1 MRDHLIF
8 VIVFSLL
15 PFALKRPV
23 VGILTFAWI
32 SLMNP
37 HRLCY
42 GSAYDFPFAAIIAG
56 TTFVGLLLTSG
67 VRRVPVTPVTL
78 VLAFFAAWMTL
89 TSFFAFDPSLAWPA
103 WNTVM
108 KTVLMVLIAMTTI
121 NAEKDI
127 KALAWVMALSLGF
140 YGVKG
145 GIFTLTSGGVNHVV
159 GPDGTYISDNNTLAL
174 ALIAALPF
182 IWYLQLHPIKSWLRI
197 GFIGMT
203 LLTVISTVG
212 SYSRG
217 ALLGGAAMLFFLWL
231 KGRQKLLTGAAIA
244 AIVLVVY
251 SFMPEQWFDRMH
263 TIDDYQQDASAM
275 GRINAWY
282 FAINVAKDNLFGG
295 GFKAFTPQMFQRYA
309 PVPTDYH
316 VAHSIYFQVLGDH
329 GFIGLAL
336 FILLMVLA
344 WRTGTSVKK
353 FCKEKPDLKWAAD
366 LATMCQVS
374 IIGYAVGGAFLSMP
388 YYDFYYY
395 VIAVLV
401 LLEKLIVQKPRN
413 EKTAG
418 ASGFSAIKKQAFE
431 EKSHGRAS

>member
-1 MRDHLIF
+1 MRDYIVF
-8 VIVFSLL
+8 AIVFSLL

-23 VGILTFAWI
+23 VGILTFVWI

-42 GSAYDFPFAAIIAG
+42 GAAYSFPFAAVIAA
-56 TTFVGLLLTSG
+56 TTFVGLLMTPGAKRFPL
-67 VRRVPVTPVTL
+67 TPVTL
-78 VLAFFAAWMTL
+78 VLILFTAWMTL
-89 TSFFAFDPSLAWPA
+89 TSFFAFDPSMAWPA
-103 WNTVM
+103 WNTVV
-108 KTVLMVLIAMTTI
+108 KTILMVLIAMAAI
-121 NAEKDI
+121 NTERDV

-140 YGVKG
+140 YGLKG

-182 IWYLQLHPIKSWLRI
+182 IWYLQLHPVKSWFRI
-197 GFIGMT
+197 GFIGLT

-251 SFMPEQWFDRMH
+251 SFMPAQWFDRMN

-336 FILLMVLA
+336 FILLMILA
-344 WRTGTSVKK
+344 WRTGTRVKK
-353 FCKEKPDLKWAAD
+353 FCTEKSDLKWAAD

-395 VIAVLV
+395 IIAVLI
-401 LLEKLIVQKPRN
+401 LLEKLLVQKPRD
-413 EKTAG
+413 EKTG
-418 ASGFSAIKKQAFE
+418 GTRGLPVTKKTGIRSKA
-431 EKSHGRAS
+431 A